1 MNQTIKFARETLC
14 LTPNDIS
21 SLLNISSYKYSFF
34 EKDSTDIPCDI
45 LLLLSKIYG
54 LNPDL
59 FILNKY
65 STHDILFIFE
75 QQDFLSS
82 SETILEKLRSNL
94 LQNDKTKLTYHSIK
108 NVKKYLQE
116 NIIKF
121 IKTFIKLH
129 NLSLYEFTS
138 VCNINKQSLFS
149 ILSKGKF
156 IETNEL
162 IKISNYT
169 QIPIVDIVYGTSKFI

>member
-1 MNQTIKFARETLC
+1 MNKKIKFARETLC

-21 SLLNISSYKYSFF
+21 SLLNISSYRYSFF
-34 EKDSTDIPCDI
+34 EKVSTDIPCDI

-75 QQDFLSS
+75 QQNFLLQ
-82 SETILEKLRSNL
+82 SENTLEKLSSNL
-94 LQNDKTKLTYHSIK
+94 LQNDKARLTYHSIN
-108 NVKKYLQE
+108 NVKKSLQD

-121 IKTFIKLH
+121 IKAFIKLH
-129 NLSLYEFTS
+129 DLSLYELAST
-138 VCNINKQSLFS
+138 CNINKQSLSS

-156 IETNEL
+156 IETDEL
-162 IKISNYT
+162 IKISNYSQT
-169 QIPIVDIVYGTSKFI
+169 PIADIVYGTTKIL

>member
-34 EKDSTDIPCDI
+34 EKGSTNIPCDI

-65 STHDILFIFE
+65 STHDLLFIFE
-75 QQDFLSS
+75 QQAFLSS
-82 SETILEKLRSNL
+82 SERILEKLRSNL

-108 NVKKYLQE
+108 NVKKYFQE

-129 NLSLYEFTS
+129 NLPLYEFAS
-138 VCNINKQSLFS
+138 ICNINKQSLS
-149 ILSKGKF
+149 SVLSKGKF

-169 QIPIVDIVYGTSKFI
+169 QTSIVDIIYGTSKFI

>member
-1 MNQTIKFARETLC
+1 MNQIIKFARETLC

-34 EKDSTDIPCDI
+34 ENGSTDIPCDI

-82 SETILEKLRSNL
+82 SENILVKLRSNL

-108 NVKKYLQE
+108 NVKKHLQE
-116 NIIKF
+116 NIVKF

-129 NLSLYEFTS
+129 NFSLYEFTS
-138 VCNINKQSLFS
+138 VCNINKQNLSS
-149 ILSKGKF
+149 IISKGKF

-169 QIPIVDIVYGTSKFI
+169 QTSIADIIDGTSKFI

>member
-14 LTPNDIS
+14 LSPNDIS

-34 EKDSTDIPCDI
+34 EKHSTDIPCDI

-54 LNPDL
+54 LDPDL

-75 QQDFLSS
+75 QQDFLSN
-82 SETILEKLRSNL
+82 SEIVFKKLCSNL
-94 LQNDKTKLTYHSIK
+94 LQNDRTNLTYHSIK
-108 NVKKYLQE
+108 NVKKCLQE
-116 NIIKF
+116 NIINF
-121 IKTFIKLH
+121 IKTFIKFH

-138 VCNINKQSLFS
+138 VCNIHKQSLSS

-169 QIPIVDIVYGTSKFI
+169 QTSIADIIYGTSKFI

>member
-1 MNQTIKFARETLC
+1 MNQKIKFARETLR

-21 SLLNISSYKYSFF
+21 SLLNISSYRYSFF
-34 EKDSTDIPCDI
+34 EKVSTDIPCDI

-75 QQDFLSS
+75 QQNFFSQ
-82 SETILEKLRSNL
+82 SENTLEKLRFNL
-94 LQNDKTKLTYHSIK
+94 LQNDKVRLTYHSIK
-108 NVKKYLQE
+108 SEKKSLQD
-116 NIIKF
+116 NIIRF
-121 IKTFIKLH
+121 IKTFIKVH
-129 NLSLYEFTS
+129 NLSLDELALT
-138 VCNINKQSLFS
+138 CNINEQSLSS

-156 IETNEL
+156 IETDEL

-169 QIPIVDIVYGTSKFI
+169 QTPIADIVYGTTKIL